1 MPYIDEGVAQV
12 VTVDTTQR
20 VFSTKCRSGTAWS
33 DGGRDTVYYTH
44 AVYSNFSRMG
54 VENPCFISYLRL
66 MKIPKI
72 ERLNIETGQF
82 ELVESVKEETT
93 WKLIGI
99 FSAEEGI
106 LMKVIETEGWME
118 KKRGVSHIEYD

>member
-1 MPYIDEGVAQV
+1 
-12 VTVDTTQR
+12 
-20 VFSTKCRSGTAWS
+20 
-33 DGGRDTVYYTH
+33 
-44 AVYSNFSRMG
+44 MG